1 MTMMNFLYQ
10 FAWILGICF
19 LGEGLAVLL
28 PLPIPSSVYGLILML
43 LALQFKLIKLERIK
57 QASAF
62 LIGILPLLFLP
73 SAAGVME
80 LWTELKALLLPCLI
94 AVVPVTLLVMGVS
107 GLVTQG
113 LRRKGGKGNE

>member
-1 MTMMNFLYQ
+1 MMNFLYQ

-19 LGEGLAVLL
+19 LGEGLAALL

-43 LALQFKLIKLERIK
+43 LALQFKLIKLEKIK

-80 LWTELKALLLPCLI
+80 LWAELKALLVPCLI
-94 AVVPVTLLVMGVS
+94 AVIPITLLVMGAS
-107 GLVTQG
+107 GLVTQS
-113 LRRKGGKGNE
+113 LRRRGGKDNE